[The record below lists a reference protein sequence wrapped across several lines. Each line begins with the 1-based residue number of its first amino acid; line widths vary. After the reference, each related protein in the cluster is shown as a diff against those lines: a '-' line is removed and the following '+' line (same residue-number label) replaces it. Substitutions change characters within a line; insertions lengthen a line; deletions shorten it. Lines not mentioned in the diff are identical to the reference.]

1 MNIVNSAQRFLFC
14 SVLAASMVSGVH
26 GATPAPEGAA
36 VYFVTPLDGDIVSSP
51 VTVRFGL
58 EGVGVAPAG
67 VEREGTGHHHLL
79 VDVDELPAMDEP
91 VPADERHIHFG
102 GGQTQATVEL
112 SPGEHTLQL
121 LVGDHLHIPH
131 EPPVLSEKITIRV
144 E

>member
-1 MNIVNSAQRFLFC
+1 MNIINSAQRLLFC
-14 SVLAASMVSGVH
+14 SVLAASMVSGAN

-36 VYFVTPLDGDIVSSP
+36 VYFVTPLDGQTVSSP
-51 VTVRFGL
+51 LTVRFGL
-58 EGVGVAPAG
+58 EGLGVAPAG

-79 VDVDELPAMDEP
+79 VDVDELPPLDEP
-91 VPADERHIHFG
+91 VPADDRHIHFG
-102 GGQTQATVEL
+102 GGQTQTTVEL

-131 EPPVLSEKITIRV
+131 EPPVMSEKITVTV

>member
-1 MNIVNSAQRFLFC
+1 MNIINSAQRLLVC
-14 SVLAASMVSGVH
+14 SVLAASMVSGAN

-36 VYFVTPLDGDIVSSP
+36 VYFVTPLDGQIVSSP
-51 VTVRFGL
+51 LTVRFGL
-58 EGVGVAPAG
+58 EGLGVAPAG

-79 VDVDELPAMDEP
+79 VDVDELPPLDEP
-91 VPADERHIHFG
+91 VPADDRHIHFG
-102 GGQTQATVEL
+102 GGQTQTTVEL

-131 EPPVLSEKITIRV
+131 EPPVMSEKITVTV